1 MHRLSLLLFAWM
13 ALLGSP
19 VHSATMDAS
28 AGPVDPV
35 GSQDPQEFQDPD
47 PPRAEDVDSWIV
59 TAENVDKANGEGSRL
74 AIAYGELRGALEA
87 RRAAEE
93 QRQEFDSLAET
104 APAEIAA
111 VEAELAEKP
120 AKFEIP
126 SGLSAEEIGIKGL
139 DAESRATRRGEVL
152 AQLEKEKADREA
164 ARAEIPARIADLRT
178 ELATLRGELEGRSVP
193 TPVSSEHA
201 NFMLGAAKIAAKKAE
216 IAELQARLRSFDAR
230 KSLLVKRIELATRQY
245 ERTQAERVAWQE
257 ALRAKKD
264 QDTLARI
271 EQVRELKANHVLLQP
286 IYRECVALAERAG
299 GESGLDR
306 REAETADRILELE
319 TRTRETRGDFRET
332 FKRVRRVGTAGA
344 MGRIL
349 WSEYKRLDDPRAL
362 QDEIKLLR
370 RRISQVALQR
380 ILDQDR
386 LNDVEATGQELIEL
400 QTEFDALPADERGI
414 GEQEFLSAARE
425 LLEYRVQLLE
435 EYIPRY
441 EAYGR
446 DLDRR
451 ERLTSTYLVIVTDYR
466 DYLQERILWV
476 PSVDA
481 VQDAGPFFDGVLAL
495 LDPRAWL
502 QALNLIQGEFFDN
515 PGKPLGLALLVI
527 LLGAM
532 RPWAK
537 RTLQTLAERV
547 ARFKTDAFLY
557 TLYAL
562 LLTVIPALWIALGIW
577 SVGWLL
583 TWPTSMVQEAGV
595 AFHTGKGL
603 QAMGWTLFILEFSK
617 AFLAPKGV
625 AEAHFRWPVPCLQA
639 IRREVGWFLPLI
651 LPILG
656 VISALKS
663 WDFDPWTNSL
673 GRVAFAIGM
682 GALAVFNHR
691 LFRRRST
698 FLDDYF
704 RREPG
709 GVLERAY
716 PFWSRLT
723 VWIPVG
729 LVILALVGYYY
740 TALQLEQRMVR
751 TMGLALALIL
761 AYGLLL
767 RWLHIVRRKIA
778 VDRAQ
783 ARAEA
788 RRLEAAENKPGADEA
803 VRESAGAPLDEESLD
818 LPAVNAQTRQLFRS
832 LITVVAAIGLYLI
845 WIDVLPALKFFDR
858 FQLWPSLEVV
868 EVDKSEPPPYLD
880 LAIPSEGESTEAAV
894 ADESSTNDSS
904 TGGQSAEDNAD
915 SEGSALGSLATAL
928 PGASSTPPSDGTS
941 GSDESGV
948 SGEAKGV
955 DLIAEIVGVSGTR
968 ITVADV
974 GLALILLALTLMIA
988 RNFPA
993 LIELGVLRHLPLDS
1007 GARFAITT
1015 LSRYFILLLGIPIA
1029 LGAIHIGWAQVQW
1042 LAAALT
1048 FGLAFG
1054 LQEIFAN
1061 FISGIIILL
1070 ERPVRPGDI
1079 VTVDGVDGRIVRIRM
1094 RATVMID
1101 WDRKEYLIPNK
1112 NFITGSVINWTLADP
1127 VTRMIVPVGI
1137 AYGSD
1142 TRLARKLMLQAAKSI
1157 KHILE
1162 DPKPNVIFVGFGESS
1177 LDFQIR
1183 IFINDRDLWPV
1194 VMNEVHLAVDEAFR
1208 DNGIEIPFPQR
1219 DLHLRSDDTGRLDPK
1234 EGTGPVDDG
1243 KPSPAT

>member
-1 MHRLSLLLFAWM
+1 MHSLAFLLLAW
-13 ALLGSP
+13 APLLGLP
-19 VHSATMDAS
+19 GPTATPGLPAVAFVDAEI
-28 AGPVDPV
+28 
-35 GSQDPQEFQDPD
+35 QDPADPQDPD
-47 PPRAEDVDSWIV
+47 PPQPDNVESWI
-59 TAENVDKANGEGSRL
+59 ANAIPSQSEEDEGP
-74 AIAYGELRGALEA
+74 G
-87 RRAAEE
+87 AAEIYRE
-93 QRQEFDSLAET
+93 ASSALKTRDDAEKRQREFEALLEGV
-104 APAEIAA
+104 PAEVAKIETEIAEGWEA
-111 VEAELAEKP
+111 FELPKGLTPIEVETK
-120 AKFEIP
+120 
-126 SGLSAEEIGIKGL
+126 SL
-139 DAESRATRRGEVL
+139 DAEARVERRKEAL
-152 AQLEKEKADREA
+152 AKLEREKADRES
-164 ARAEIPARIADLRT
+164 ARAEIPVKIADLRA
-178 ELATLRGELEGRSVP
+178 ELTVLREGLSDEPAPGFGETG
-193 TPVSSEHA
+193 HA
-201 NFMLGAAKIAAKKAE
+201 ELMLQAAKIAARKAE
-216 IAELQARLRSFDAR
+216 IGELQAQLRSFDAR
-230 KSLLVKRIELATRQY
+230 KQLLVKRTELATRY
-245 ERTQAERVAWQE
+245 LERVQAEKAAWQD
-257 ALRAKKD
+257 ALRAQKGKET
-264 QDTLARI
+264 QNRI
-271 EQVRELKANHVLLQP
+271 EQVRELESTHVLLRP
-286 IYRECVALAERAG
+286 IYEECLALAKRAG
-299 GESGLDR
+299 GDDGLDR
-306 REAETADRILELE
+306 REAETADRIEELE
-319 TRTRETRGDFRET
+319 AKEQEVRAAFTET

-362 QDEIKLLR
+362 KDEVKLLR
-370 RRISQVALQR
+370 RRISEKALQR

-386 LNDVEATGQELIEL
+386 LNDIEVTSQQLGEL
-400 QTEFDALPADERGI
+400 QSEFNALPEGERGLD
-414 GEQEFLSAARE
+414 EQEFLEEARK
-425 LLEYRVQLLE
+425 LLEFRVRMLD

-495 LDPRAWL
+495 IDPGAWL

-515 PGKPLGLALLVI
+515 PGKPLGLGLLII
-527 LLGAM
+527 LLGAT

-537 RTLQTLAERV
+537 RTLQALAERV
-547 ARFKTDAFLY
+547 ARFRTDAFPF
-557 TLYAL
+557 TIYAL

-603 QAMGWTLFILEFSK
+603 QAMGMTLFILEFFK
-617 AFLAPKGV
+617 ALLAPKGV

-639 IRREVGWFLPLI
+639 IRKEVGWFLPLV

-682 GALAVFNHR
+682 GALAIFSHR
-691 LFRRRST
+691 LFRRRET

-709 GVLERAY
+709 GVLERSY

-723 VWIPVG
+723 VWVPVG
-729 LVILALVGYYY
+729 LVVLALVGYYY

-751 TMGLALALIL
+751 TMGLTLALIL

-788 RRLEAAENKPGADEA
+788 RRLEAAEGKSDEDDA
-803 VRESAGAPLDEESLD
+803 VRESAGAPVDEESLD

-868 EVDKSEPPPYLD
+868 EVDKGEPPVYLD
-880 LAIPSEGESTEAAV
+880 LSGSEGPTAPEDRAKDPVQGPGETASGEDGV
-894 ADESSTNDSS
+894 SS
-904 TGGQSAEDNAD
+904 EV
-915 SEGSALGSLATAL
+915 GSLGALATAL
-928 PGASSTPPSDGTS
+928 PGSSVPGTS
-941 GSDESGV
+941 EGEAESGEAGV

-1079 VTVDGVDGRIVRIRM
+1079 VTVDGVDGRIMRIRM

-1112 NFITGSVINWTLADP
+1112 NFITGNVINWTLADP
-1127 VTRMIVPVGI
+1127 VTRMIIPVGI

-1142 TRLARKLMLQAAKSI
+1142 TRLARKLMLEAAKSV

-1162 DPKPNVIFVGFGESS
+1162 DPGPNVIFVGFGDSS

-1183 IFINDRDLWPV
+1183 IFVNDRDLWPV
-1194 VMNEVHLAVDEAFR
+1194 VMNEIHLAVDEAFR
-1208 DNGIEIPFPQR
+1208 DNDIEIPFPQR
-1219 DLHLRSDDTGRLDPK
+1219 DLHLRSDATGRLDDSA
-1234 EGTGPVDDG
+1234 GSGPVDDG
-1243 KPSPAT
+1243 RPSPAT